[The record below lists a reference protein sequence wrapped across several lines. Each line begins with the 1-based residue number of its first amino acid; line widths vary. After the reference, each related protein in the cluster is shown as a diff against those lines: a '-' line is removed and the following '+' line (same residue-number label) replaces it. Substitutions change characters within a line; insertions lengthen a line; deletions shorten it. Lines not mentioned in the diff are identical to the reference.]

1 MNRPDTDGPDEDRA
15 APATEQHFARL
26 LAVVVDEDRG
36 ESPFGWSPLP
46 PSNTATRRT
55 R

>member
-1 MNRPDTDGPDEDRA
+1 MNQPDTTAEDQI

-36 ESPFGWSPLP
+36 ESPFGWSAPP